1 MAPASQGE
9 LVVSN
14 ESKPKAIPRT
24 RSTNENSPA
33 LADRPSQPKTTQ
45 KPNDTQHVLTL
56 KNNTGN
62 RAMLAIHV
70 YTHILEPECK

>member
-14 ESKPKAIPRT
+14 ESKPRQYHAHSHSHAQLMKT
-24 RSTNENSPA
+24 VPA

-45 KPNDTQHVLTL
+45 KPNDAQHVLTL
-56 KNNTGN
+56 TNNTGN
-62 RAMLAIHV
+62 RAMLAIHA
-70 YTHILEPECK
+70 YKHT